1 MLIFPYK
8 QMQNIIGLPWFTI
21 IPSSPRWY
29 THILRLDSSPYCWGL
44 DIPVNNGQP
53 ETADLIQLQIYSAIT
68 RAGQANP
75 AALLPV

>member
-1 MLIFPYK
+1 MLIFPYE

-53 ETADLIQLQIYSAIT
+53 ETADLIQLQIYSAI